1 MSDQKNNKSPIFRKL
16 ATKEKNPTTATYMI
30 YQKVEIVNGRPK
42 YTHSMV
48 KPKSETIVVNYRV
61 ITKKETNER
70 VEIYSIL
77 DDVIRKNIAV
87 WVLDKFSDYIK
98 AKWGIDKFSEVKV
111 GVVFT
116 DKSNEVVQRELQ
128 PYIKENKATDVD
140 IHIDNSE
147 KNVKIKLHSLY
158 MDLADK
164 NNQKASIKIH
174 IGNVSSVTC
183 KEYNKEVE
191 ILEEYV
197 DIDI

>member
-1 MSDQKNNKSPIFRKL
+1 MSDQKTPIFKKL
-16 ATKEKNPTTATYMI
+16 STKDKNPKTATYMI
-30 YQKVEIVNGRPK
+30 YQKVEIVNGRTR

-77 DDVIRKNIAV
+77 DDVIRKKIAV
-87 WVLDKFSDYIK
+87 WVLDKFSNYIK

-128 PYIKENKATDVD
+128 PYIKDNKATDVD

-147 KNVKIKLHSLY
+147 KEVEIKLHSIY
-158 MDLADK
+158 FDLTEKD
-164 NNQKASIKIH
+164 NQKASIKIH
-174 IGNVSSVTC
+174 IDNVSSVTC

-191 ILEEYV
+191 ILKEYV